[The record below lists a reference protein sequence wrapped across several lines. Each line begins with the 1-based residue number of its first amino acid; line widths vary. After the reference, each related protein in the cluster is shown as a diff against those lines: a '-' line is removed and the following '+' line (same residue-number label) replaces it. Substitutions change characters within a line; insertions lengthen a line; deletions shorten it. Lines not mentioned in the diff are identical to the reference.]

1 MTRSPNGRGAW
12 AFETVRGSVRVA
24 PDELR
29 IRRGVV
35 GTLTGSVRA
44 LADGRTPLAFR
55 DLGWAS
61 VTGVTAVMTAATE
74 WFLGE
79 GGTTQLWLGALGVV
93 AAVGGVA
100 ASVARARTATVSLRD
115 VEHVTFEDEELVVVH
130 RDDEDDGD
138 GDANDGDD
146 EGPETERV
154 RPTDDAARADAAVA
168 LRLRGV
174 ELRGVEDDEAVSR
187 TVVDAPK
194 TALLAESGAKDA

>member
-1 MTRSPNGRGAW
+1 MTRSPSDRGAW
-12 AFETVRGSVRVA
+12 AFETLRGSVRVA

-29 IRRGVV
+29 IRRSVL
-35 GTLTGSVRA
+35 GTITGSVRA

-61 VTGVTAVMTAATE
+61 VAGLTTVTTAATE
-74 WFLGE
+74 WVLGE
-79 GGTTQLWLGALGVV
+79 GGTTQLWLGALGAV
-93 AAVGGVA
+93 AAVGGVVASA
-100 ASVARARTATVSLRD
+100 ASARTTTVSLRD
-115 VEHVTFEDEELVVVH
+115 VERVSFEDDGLVVVH
-130 RDDEDDGD
+130 RADADGGEDDG
-138 GDANDGDD
+138 
-146 EGPETERV
+146 PKTERV

-194 TALLAESGAKDA
+194 TALLSGSGSEGA